1 MPTDG
6 IPAWRTH
13 DWKVRTIES
22 VVAGGGSRLAFT
34 CRSCGRAFVQTT
46 LNRRTWAV
54 DKGGVALSDEVTD
67 RWLEGICL
75 RRPGE
80 TDDDDRLM
88 VKNAAA
94 AQ

>member
-1 MPTDG
+1 M
-6 IPAWRTH
+6 
-13 DWKVRTIES
+13 
-22 VVAGGGSRLAFT
+22 
-34 CRSCGRAFVQTT
+34 QTT